1 MSVPRARLQIALIPV
16 ALALIAAGCTAAPAS
31 QPTHRLAPCP
41 SERALQDAYCGK
53 FQVFENRGA
62 GSGRRIDL
70 QIVVLPA
77 STDDERR
84 DPLFFLAGGP
94 GQGAAEMAATVATV
108 FADVRRT
115 RDIVLV
121 DQRGT
126 GKSHPLNCRPD
137 SDSLDDVFPSDA
149 AIASRVRACLQGLDA
164 DVRFYTT
171 SIAMD
176 DLEDVRAY
184 LGYGAVNL
192 YGGSYGT
199 RAALVYLRQHGDRVR
214 SVVLDGV
221 VPTAMQLPLFTA
233 RDAERALAKLLADC
247 DADEGCRSAY
257 PGLPERIRTL
267 LQRLGRKPVRVRL
280 VHPRT
285 GVPEVVDV
293 TARAVASMIFGAL
306 YAPST
311 AALLPILLDRA
322 DRDDFQGLVALAV
335 AGSAQENMSVGMQ
348 LSILCSEDAPRIR
361 AGDLDRETAGT
372 VFGGYLAV
380 DQMNA
385 CEHWPRGT
393 VDASYYEPVTSD
405 VPALVLSGDLDPVTP
420 ASWGESVVT
429 HLSNAHHLVAPGTG
443 HGVAGTACGQK
454 LVAAFL
460 EHGDADG
467 LDTRCLETLKRPPFF
482 LSLAGPDPAAAKR

>member
-1 MSVPRARLQIALIPV
+1 MSVPRARLQIVLISGAL
-16 ALALIAAGCTAAPAS
+16 LLIFAGCAASPVS
-31 QPTHRLAPCP
+31 QTPRRLDPCP
-41 SERALQDAYCGK
+41 SERGLQDAYCGK
-53 FQVFENRGA
+53 FQVFEDRGA
-62 GSGRRIDL
+62 GSGRRIEL

-77 STDDERR
+77 STDAEKADA
-84 DPLFFLAGGP
+84 LFFLAGGP
-94 GQGAAEMAATVATV
+94 GQGAAEMAPVVAAA
-108 FADVRRT
+108 FADVRRD

-137 SDSLDDVFPSDA
+137 SDSLEDVFPSDA
-149 AIASRVRACLQGLDA
+149 AIASRVRACLQSLDA
-164 DVRFYTT
+164 DVRLYTT
-171 SIAMD
+171 TIAMD

-184 LGYGAVNL
+184 LRYGAINL

-199 RAALVYLRQHGDRVR
+199 RAALVYLRQHGNHVR

-257 PGLPERIRTL
+257 PGLSTRVRSL

-285 GVPEVVDV
+285 GVPEVIDI

-311 AALLPILLDRA
+311 ASLLPILLERA
-322 DRDDFQGLVALAV
+322 DGDDFQGLVALAV

-348 LSILCSEDAPRIR
+348 LSILCSEDAPRIQS
-361 AGDLDRETAGT
+361 GDLDRETAGT
-372 VFGGYLAV
+372 VFGGFLAA
-380 DQMNA
+380 DQVKA

-393 VDASYYEPVTSD
+393 VDASYYEPVKSD

-420 ASWGESVVT
+420 SSWGESVAA
-429 HLSNAHHLVAPGTG
+429 HLPNARHLVAPGTG

-460 EHGDADG
+460 ERGSGDG
-467 LDTRCLETLKRPPFF
+467 LDTSCLETLKRPPFF
-482 LSLAGPDPAAAKR
+482 LTLAGPDPVAAKR